1 MSKSKSSPRV
11 FSRAFKLGIIRRMLA
26 GEKRERLGARTE
38 ADAQGSVRLAR
49 PLPVGRSAGSAL
61 SRSTAQSRG
70 SASAARGETAKACP
84 PGEGPKPR
92 TGFGSR
98 QSGPQCDAQP
108 WQNYPSNRTP
118 RPAAVISAVG
128 QQETSHLFL
137 VHLHPPD

>member
-49 PLPVGRSAGSAL
+49 PLPVGRSAGSAR

-70 SASAARGETAKACP
+70 V
-84 PGEGPKPR
+84 R
-92 TGFGSR
+92 TGSQYPPQSVGSR
-98 QSGPQCDAQP
+98 IRAG
-108 WQNYPSNRTP
+108 W
-118 RPAAVISAVG
+118 
-128 QQETSHLFL
+128 
-137 VHLHPPD
+137 HPDWILMPFPGMTFWTG